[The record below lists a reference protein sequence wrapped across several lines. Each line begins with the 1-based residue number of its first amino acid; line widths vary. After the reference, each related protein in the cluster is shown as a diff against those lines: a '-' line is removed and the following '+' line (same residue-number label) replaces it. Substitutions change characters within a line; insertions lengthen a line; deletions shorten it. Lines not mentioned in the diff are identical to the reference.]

1 MILASGGSSPTRHLT
16 AVYGGSKS
24 LIDPVVLL
32 YMFGNT
38 YPIFD
43 AQGIVSEYVR
53 NPDLAEYV
61 RWEYRPADRS
71 SVIRSIKRRRTTTRR
86 VPFAGATRTAR
97 RIRAWVKDLRETTGG
112 PIESGLM
119 YRAMLREK
127 VL

>member
-1 MILASGGSSPTRHLT
+1 LT

-24 LIDPVVLL
+24 LIDRVVLP
-32 YMFGNT
+32 YMFGTT

-43 AQGIVSEYVR
+43 VQGVVSEYVR

-71 SVIRSIKRRRTTTRR
+71 SVIRSINRHGTTTRR
-86 VPFAGATRTAR
+86 RVRFAGATRIVR
-97 RIRAWVKDLRETTGG
+97 RLRAWVKALRETPGG
-112 PIESGLM
+112 PIESGLV

>member
-1 MILASGGSSPTRHLT
+1 MT

-24 LIDPVVLL
+24 VIDPGVLR
-32 YMFGNT
+32 YMFGST

-43 AQGIVSEYVR
+43 AHGIVSEYVR

-86 VPFAGATRTAR
+86 VPFAGAARIAR
-97 RIRAWVKDLRETTGG
+97 RLRAWAKDLRETTGG
-112 PIESGLM
+112 PIGSGLV
-119 YRAMLREK
+119 YRVTLREK

>member
-1 MILASGGSSPTRHLT
+1 VT

-86 VPFAGATRTAR
+86 VPFAGAARIAR

>member
-1 MILASGGSSPTRHLT
+1 LT

-32 YMFGNT
+32 YMFGST

-43 AQGIVSEYVR
+43 AQGVVSEYVR

-71 SVIRSIKRRRTTTRR
+71 SVIRSIKRKRTVTRR
-86 VPFAGATRTAR
+86 VPFAGATRIAR
-97 RIRAWVKDLRETTGG
+97 RLRAWVKDLRGTTGG
-112 PIESGLM
+112 PIESGLV
-119 YRAMLREK
+119 YRAILREK